1 MINQYPWWKYALI
14 IVIVVIGAIYAL
26 PNLYGDDPAVQISK
40 SNSAQVGQQ
49 AVQKVRQTLKKQN
62 IRYKSITQGKGRVL
76 VRFYDTDA
84 QLQAKDDLNV
94 ALGMPYV
101 VALNLAP
108 RTPGWL
114 RAIGAK
120 PMSLGLDLRGGV
132 HFLMQ
137 VDMKAALK
145 QAADNYRNEIR
156 HLLRK
161 KGLRYTSVEVKGEAV
176 HVTMRSAGDVS
187 AASSAIGAEYQ
198 GLQVQQA
205 SGSGHELV
213 AQMTQKK
220 RNSLEEFAIKQNLT
234 TLRNRVNELGVSSP
248 VIQQEGKDR
257 IVVELPGVQDTAR
270 AKDIL
275 GATATLQF
283 HLVDESG
290 NPQAAEQSGQV
301 PLGDEL
307 YKTRDGRP
315 VLLKRD
321 VIVTGNELTDAHSGI
336 DNQSGTPAV
345 FVTLDGKGASRMGK
359 VTRNNIGHA
368 MAVLFIERKT
378 ETEHRYGKAV
388 QVHHTS
394 KRVISIATI
403 RGAFSKRF
411 MITGLASQE
420 AHNLALLLRAGAL
433 AAPIDIVQERTVGPS
448 MGRQNIH
455 QGFMA
460 TVIGFL
466 LVVAFMVVYYGV
478 FGLIADVALFLN
490 LVLLV
495 ALLSMLQA
503 TLTLPGIAGIVLTVG
518 MAVDANVLI
527 FERIREE
534 LFNGNTPQ
542 ASIHAGYEKALSSI
556 ADGNITT
563 LIAAVVLFSFGSGPV
578 KGFAVT
584 LSIGILASMFTAI
597 MVTRAI
603 VNQLYGGRTVK
614 KLSV

>member
-14 IVIVVIGAIYAL
+14 IVVVVIGAIYAL

-49 AVQKVRQTLKKQN
+49 AVQKVRETLKKQG

-76 VRFYDTDA
+76 VRLYDTDA

-94 ALGMPYV
+94 SLGMPYV

-108 RTPGWL
+108 RTPAWL
-114 RAIGAK
+114 RAIGAR

-137 VDMKAALK
+137 VDMQAALK

-156 HLLRK
+156 RLLRQ

-176 HVTMRSAGDVS
+176 QVSMRNAGDVS
-187 AASSAIGAEYQ
+187 AASSAISGEYQ

-205 SGSGHELV
+205 PGSRHELI

-307 YKTRDGRP
+307 YKTKSGRP

-345 FVTLDGKGASRMGK
+345 FVSLDGKGASRMGK
-359 VTRNNIGHA
+359 VTRNNVGHA

-378 ETEHRYGKAV
+378 ETEHRNGKAV

-433 AAPIDIVQERTVGPS
+433 AAPVDIVQERTVGPS

-466 LVVAFMVVYYGV
+466 LVVAFMAVYYGV